1 MVVAATKAARAPER
15 LWPVPLHPTVALPW
29 VRELLWL
36 ARELLWLA
44 RDSLRPAWV
53 SSLAEAAL
61 RALVRTCSS
70 PPLV

>member
-1 MVVAATKAARAPER
+1 
-15 LWPVPLHPTVALPW
+15 VPLHPTVALPW